1 MQPDGLAQSILVEHD
16 LSRPEWDRS
25 LQEKCREIRQFGFGE
40 RQCKF
45 RREAIELRRDVSAF
59 LHALEA
65 VEFVGFLS
73 PSRDGDDPR
82 PLSVVTGLRRYLNLI
97 KIEPLAAPPLDN
109 GRKQILQIGPARYF
123 EQLGVDSR
131 LRTREGERGGV
142 SHLLDAQRRPCAQ
155 TRIWIC
161 LLGTARLPESERK
174 KQNRSR
180 AEQPGLS
187 KNVPTP
193 IRKSGAHDSPS
204 LLFRHL
210 AGTR

>member
-1 MQPDGLAQSILVEHD
+1 MQPDGLAQSVLVGHD
-16 LSRPEWDRS
+16 LSRPEWNRS

-59 LHALEA
+59 FHALEA

-82 PLSVVTGLRRYLNLI
+82 ALSVVTGPRRHLNLI
-97 KIEPLAAPPLDN
+97 KIQALASPSLDN

-142 SHLLDAQRRPCAQ
+142 YHLLY
-155 TRIWIC
+155 
-161 LLGTARLPESERK
+161 S
-174 KQNRSR
+174 SR
-180 AEQPGLS
+180 CS
-187 KNVPTP
+187 
-193 IRKSGAHDSPS
+193 
-204 LLFRHL
+204 
-210 AGTR
+210 

>member
-1 MQPDGLAQSILVEHD
+1 MPPDGLAQSVLVEHD

-45 RREAIELRRDVSAF
+45 RREAIELRRDVS
-59 LHALEA
+59 
-65 VEFVGFLS
+65 
-73 PSRDGDDPR
+73 DPR

-97 KIEPLAAPPLDN
+97 KIEALASPSLDN

-131 LRTREGERGGV
+131 LRTRLGERGGV

-155 TRIWIC
+155 ARFRIC

-174 KQNRSR
+174 K
-180 AEQPGLS
+180 
-187 KNVPTP
+187 
-193 IRKSGAHDSPS
+193 
-204 LLFRHL
+204 
-210 AGTR
+210 

>member
-40 RQCKF
+40 RQRKF
-45 RREAIELRRDVSAF
+45 RREAIELRLDVSAF
-59 LHALEA
+59 FHALED

-73 PSRDGDDPR
+73 PSRGGADPR
-82 PLSVVTGLRRYLNLI
+82 LLSVVTGLRRYLNLI
-97 KIEPLAAPPLDN
+97 KIEALDSPSLDN

-131 LRTREGERGGV
+131 LRTRQGEGGGLSYV
-142 SHLLDAQRRPCAQ
+142 LGARRRACGQA
-155 TRIWIC
+155 RFRIC

-174 KQNRSR
+174 K
-180 AEQPGLS
+180 
-187 KNVPTP
+187 
-193 IRKSGAHDSPS
+193 
-204 LLFRHL
+204 
-210 AGTR
+210 